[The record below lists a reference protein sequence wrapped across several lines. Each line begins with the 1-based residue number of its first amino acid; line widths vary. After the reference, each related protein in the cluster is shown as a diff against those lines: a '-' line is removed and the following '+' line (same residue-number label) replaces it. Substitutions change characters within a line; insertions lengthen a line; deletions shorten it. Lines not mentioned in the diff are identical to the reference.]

1 MSSTAWARRNTRLGR
16 RDGNEAPIVAALRA
30 FGASVEYIGRKG
42 VPDLLVGFR
51 GSIWL
56 LEVKRPGEHLRDEQ
70 ETWHRAWQG
79 KPAAVVESP
88 EQALRTIGAIA
99 KEVTP

>member
-1 MSSTAWARRNTRLGR
+1 MTSTAWARRNTRLGR
-16 RDGNEAPIVAALRA
+16 RDENEAPIVQALRA

-51 GSIWL
+51 GSIYL
-56 LEVKRPGEHLRDEQ
+56 LEVKRPGESLRPDQ

-79 KPAAVVESP
+79 KPPVVVDSP
-88 EQALRTIGAIA
+88 EAALVAIRA
-99 KEVTP
+99 IVGHEAP